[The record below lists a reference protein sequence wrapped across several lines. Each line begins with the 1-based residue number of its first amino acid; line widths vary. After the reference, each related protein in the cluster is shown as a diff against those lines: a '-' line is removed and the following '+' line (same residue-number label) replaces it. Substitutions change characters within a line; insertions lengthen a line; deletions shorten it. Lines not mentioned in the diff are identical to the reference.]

1 MRFALPDAARLAF
14 PTAEVAVVV
23 DHPNERAQTVLSPA
37 AKASLAQDLA

>member
-23 DHPNERAQTVLSPA
+23 DHPNERARTVLSPA